1 VINRF
6 QETIGGFLQR
16 FVKLLQRDR
25 NPHLSQTGHRI
36 FADSAGNDAA
46 EMAEIRVDIDRKAV
60 HRHPFADADTDRA
73 NLRFPP
79 VGRVAPDAD
88 PAIHR
93 PCVHPKF
100 CQRRYHPVFQCMDKA
115 PHIRTAIPQVEYD
128 IAHPLSGPVIGMA
141 PPASGLVDG
150 KCLAEQF
157 GRIGAGARGIER
169 RMFQQPDQ
177 FLRLTDL
184 DSSVAPFHLFE
195 SGGIFNLFGRNP
207 PFDVIG
213 AVHRNFVHFC
223 TSGGKGLQMRNGS
236 GNEIMKLNY
245 MQCWNGAMSLLG
257 ANKEA
262 VLAIAGVFIFLPTL
276 LFAQFVV
283 PPVFTGEED
292 GNAMLAIYSAYFSE
306 NSFSIMASNLV
317 ISFGSLAIYLA
328 LAPSRNSTVAE
339 DLVAA
344 LKLFLIYLLAN
355 LAIAFIVL
363 PGFLLFI
370 IPGLY
375 LTARFILVPV
385 VIVDQW
391 ERNPI
396 EAIRKSWSLT
406 SKNGFSILLFILI
419 IAVVGMITVGVLEAV
434 TGVVTGLAT
443 GGAGWPFIEN
453 LVAALAGTAFQLVIA
468 AVITSIYVE
477 LTGRKTAVNEVF
489 N

>member
-1 VINRF
+1 M
-6 QETIGGFLQR
+6 QR
-16 FVKLLQRDR
+16 VVKLLQRDR
-25 NPHLSQTGHRI
+25 NAQLGKAGHRI
-36 FADSAGNDAA
+36 FADSAGDDAA
-46 EMAEIRVDIDRKAV
+46 KMAEIRVDIDRKAV
-60 HRHPFADADTDRA
+60 HRHPFADADPDRA
-73 NLRFPP
+73 NLGFPP
-79 VGRVAPDAD
+79 VRRVAPDAD

-93 PCVHPKF
+93 PCAHAKF
-100 CQRRYHPVFQCMDKA
+100 CQRRYHPVFQCMDEA
-115 PHIRTAIPQVEYD
+115 ADIRVAILQIEHD
-128 IAHPLSGPVIGMA
+128 IAHALARAVIGMA
-141 PPASGLVDG
+141 ATAPGLVDG
-150 KCLAEQF
+150 ESLAEQF
-157 GRIGAGARGIER
+157 DRIGAGPRGIER

-177 FLRLTDL
+177 FLRLARL
-184 DSSVAPFHLFE
+184 DRRVALFHLFE
-195 SGGIFNLFGRNP
+195 RNGIFNLLGRNP

-223 TSGGKGLQMRNGS
+223 TPGGKGFQMRNGS
-236 GNEIMKLNY
+236 GSEPMKLNY
-245 MQCWNGAMSLLG
+245 MQCWNGAMSLLV

-262 VLAIAGVFIFLPTL
+262 ILAIAGVFIFLPTL

-283 PPVFTGEED
+283 PPVFSGDED

-406 SKNGFSILLFILI
+406 SKNGFSVLLFILI

-434 TGVVTGLAT
+434 TGVITGLAT

-453 LVAALAGTAFQLVIA
+453 LVAALTGTAFQLVIA

-477 LTGRKTAVNEVF
+477 LTGRKTAVSEVF